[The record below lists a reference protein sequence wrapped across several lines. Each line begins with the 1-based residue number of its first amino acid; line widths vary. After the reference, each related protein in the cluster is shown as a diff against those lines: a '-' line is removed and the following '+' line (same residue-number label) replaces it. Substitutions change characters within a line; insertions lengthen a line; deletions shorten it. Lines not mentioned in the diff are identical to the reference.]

1 MLDDLFINT
10 LLLIS
15 FTFVGGNLSR
25 EVPKFLKNNIYEKVL
40 IGLAGGILAFLMM
53 IYSIQ
58 VPGTNTLL
66 DLRALSMVIV
76 STIGGFIST
85 VITGIIIL
93 IYRIGNFGVNQSSI
107 FAAIHIILYIASFYI
122 IDITIKQSSK
132 KWFYKVAVAEFILV
146 STFLYLLRNVDKHY
160 IITFSFALVVALAG
174 TLEYFL
180 LQYTKNSND
189 LYRRYKHESS
199 KDFLTGL
206 NNTRNFDKLL
216 NLNFEKVLE
225 NNDRLSCLMIDID
238 HFKKVNDTYGH
249 AVGDLVLKELA
260 LILSQ
265 NCRSF
270 DIIGRVGGEEFCAL
284 LLDCD
289 ISRCFEIGV
298 KIRNAVKLHR
308 FPIGENRYLSIT
320 VSVGC
325 AAYPDTVENLEEIKK
340 KADAALYTAKES
352 GRDKVCSNDYCV
364 VDQKKGAFTQ

>member
-1 MLDDLFINT
+1 M
-10 LLLIS
+10 
-15 FTFVGGNLSR
+15 
-25 EVPKFLKNNIYEKVL
+25 
-40 IGLAGGILAFLMM
+40 
-53 IYSIQ
+53 
-58 VPGTNTLL
+58 
-66 DLRALSMVIV
+66 
-76 STIGGFIST
+76 
-85 VITGIIIL
+85 
-93 IYRIGNFGVNQSSI
+93 
-107 FAAIHIILYIASFYI
+107 
-122 IDITIKQSSK
+122 
-132 KWFYKVAVAEFILV
+132 AEFILV

-180 LQYTKNSND
+180 LEYTKNSND

-216 NLNFEKVLE
+216 NLNFEKVLQ

-238 HFKKVNDTYGH
+238 YFKKVNDTYGH
-249 AVGDLVLKELA
+249 AVGDMVLKELA

-289 ISRCFEIGV
+289 ISRCFEIGLR
-298 KIRNAVKLHR
+298 IRNAVKLHS
-308 FPIGENRYLSIT
+308 FSIGENRYINIT

-325 AAYPDTVENLEEIKK
+325 ATYPDTVKDLEELKK
-340 KADAALYTAKES
+340 KADAALYIAKES
-352 GRDKVCSNDYCV
+352 GRDKVCCNDYCI